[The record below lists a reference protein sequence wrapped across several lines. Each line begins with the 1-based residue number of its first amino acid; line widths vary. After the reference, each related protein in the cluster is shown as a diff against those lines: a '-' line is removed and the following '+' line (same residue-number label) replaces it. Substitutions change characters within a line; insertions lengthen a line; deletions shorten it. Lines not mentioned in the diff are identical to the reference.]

1 MKIKIPLMIQDP
13 RTSRIEGK
21 KLVEGFHP
29 DRETFFLD
37 GPISKR
43 IAVLDFSPKTGALQ
57 PSARFV
63 PAPPNR
69 RLGWY
74 ETASSKKNLNAVK
87 KEEDLYSPEF
97 MQVSVFASVLRT
109 MYMFEKRDTLGRP
122 LNWAF
127 NAPQLLVIPRAGEWA
142 NAFYHRDSHS
152 LNFFYFPH
160 PKYKEKLIY
169 TCLSRD
175 IVAHETGHAIID
187 GIAPDLFDSCTPQS
201 LAIHEAI
208 ADLTALLMSFSSP
221 NLAKAILKDTKGT
234 IKDTTE
240 FSSIAE
246 QVGDVLKGEGRCLRD
261 LNNDKN
267 LNPDDVNNFVGED
280 EPHALSEVLS
290 GALYKVMQK
299 IHDDLR
305 NELAKTEYSTFDDPL
320 LSASG
325 KALAVGA
332 DHFKRMIFRGLD
344 YLPCGNVSFVDYARA
359 MIAADEI
366 AYPADPKMRDWIR
379 SEFIG
384 RTIIHDEAEL
394 EVDTNFDVEAAK
406 NTKASILCSSDWAAY
421 DFANSNRKLLCIPID
436 GVPFQVRPRFSVR
449 KKYDSKNPRGKE
461 GRECIFKVAWN
472 HEEENDI
479 GSRFPQKR
487 HVMVGTTLVFD
498 LENDQI
504 LARLSSAPPTEYS
517 LKCQGLAGKRRDL
530 SIAEYNRQRSA
541 RDLFLKKLAKAG
553 VLKIGKQALS
563 PSGKGLM
570 SAVQVEV
577 SSGIMQ
583 TCGMANMLHI
593 MGKMECDE

>member
-13 RTSRIEGK
+13 RTSRIEGN

-29 DRETFFLD
+29 DREMFFLD

-43 IAVLDFSPKTGALQ
+43 VAVIDFSPKTGALE
-57 PSARFV
+57 PGARFV
-63 PAPPNR
+63 PPPSNR
-69 RLGWY
+69 VLGWY
-74 ETASSKKNLNAVK
+74 ETASSKKNLNDVT

-97 MQVSVFASVLRT
+97 MQVSVFASVLKT
-109 MYMFEKRDTLGRP
+109 MYMFEKADTLGRP
-122 LNWAF
+122 LSWAF

-160 PKYKEKLIY
+160 PKYKEKVIY

-175 IVAHETGHAIID
+175 ILAHETGHAIID

-208 ADLTALLMSFSSP
+208 ADLTALLMSFSSR
-221 NLAKAILKDTKGT
+221 NLAESILKDTKGV

-267 LNPDDVNNFVGED
+267 LNPDDINNFVEED

-299 IHDDLR
+299 IHEDLK
-305 NELAKTEYSTFDDPL
+305 NELAKTEYSRFNDPL
-320 LSASG
+320 YSASG

-344 YLPCGNVSFVDYARA
+344 YLTCGNVSFVGYARA

-366 AYPADPKMRDWIR
+366 GYPADPKMRDWIR
-379 SEFIG
+379 SEFLQ
-384 RTIIHDEAEL
+384 RSIINSEAEL
-394 EVDTNFDVEAAK
+394 EIDKNFDSEAAK
-406 NTKASILCSSDWAAY
+406 NTKASTLCSSDWAAY
-421 DFANSNRKLLCIPID
+421 DFANSNRELLCIPTN
-436 GVPFQVRPRFSVR
+436 GVPFQVRPRLSVR
-449 KKYDSKNPRGKE
+449 KKYDSKNPSGKE

-472 HEEENDI
+472 HEEENDL
-479 GSRFPQKR
+479 GPRFPQKR
-487 HVMVGTTLVFD
+487 HVTVGTTLVFD

-517 LKCQGLAGKRRDL
+517 LKCQGLTGKRRDL
-530 SIAEYNRQRSA
+530 SIAEYKHQRSA
-541 RDLFLKKLAKAG
+541 RNSFLKKLAKAD
-553 VLKIGKQALS
+553 VLKIGKQALN
-563 PSGKGLM
+563 PSGKGLL

-583 TCGMANMLHI
+583 TRGMANMLHI

>member
-1 MKIKIPLMIQDP
+1 MIQDP

-29 DRETFFLD
+29 ELETFFLD
-37 GPISKR
+37 GPINKR
-43 IAVLDFSPKTGALQ
+43 VAVLDFSPKTGALE
-57 PSARFV
+57 PGARFV
-63 PAPPNR
+63 PPPPNL

-74 ETASSKKNLNAVK
+74 ETASSKKNLNDFK

-109 MYMFEKRDTLGRP
+109 MYMFEREDTLGRP
-122 LNWAF
+122 LSWAF

-221 NLAKAILKDTKGT
+221 NLVEAILKDTKGA

-246 QVGDVLKGEGRCLRD
+246 QVGDVLKGAGRCLRD

-267 LNPDDVNNFVGED
+267 LNPDDIDNFVGED

-299 IHDDLR
+299 IHEDLR
-305 NELAKTEYSTFDDPL
+305 NELAKTEYAKFPDPL
-320 LSASG
+320 FSASG

-332 DHFKRMIFRGLD
+332 THFKRMIFRGLD
-344 YLPCGNVSFVDYARA
+344 YLTCGNVSFVDYARA
-359 MIAADEI
+359 IIAADEI

-379 SEFIG
+379 SEFL
-384 RTIIHDEAEL
+384 RRSIINDETEL
-394 EVDTNFDVEAAK
+394 ELDKNFDVEAAK
-406 NTKASILCSSDWAAY
+406 NTKASTLCSSDWAAY
-421 DFANSNRKLLCIPID
+421 DFANSNRELLCIPTD
-436 GVPFQVRPRFSVR
+436 GVPFQVRPRLSVR
-449 KKYDSKNPRGKE
+449 KKYDSKNPRGRE

-479 GSRFPQKR
+479 GSRFPMKR

-498 LENDQI
+498 LENDKI

-530 SIAEYNRQRSA
+530 AIAEYNRQRLA
-541 RDLFLKKLAKAG
+541 RDSFLKKLAKAG

-570 SAVQVEV
+570 SAVQAEV

-583 TCGMANMLHI
+583 TRGMANMLHI

>member
-29 DRETFFLD
+29 ELETFFLD
-37 GPISKR
+37 GPINKR
-43 IAVLDFSPKTGALQ
+43 VAVLDFSPKTGALE
-57 PSARFV
+57 PGARFV
-63 PAPPNR
+63 PPPPNR

-74 ETASSKKNLNAVK
+74 ETASSKKNLNDFK

-109 MYMFEKRDTLGRP
+109 MYMFERGDTLGRS
-122 LNWAF
+122 LSWAF
-127 NAPQLLVIPRAGEWA
+127 DAPQLLVIPRAGEWA

-175 IVAHETGHAIID
+175 IVAHETGHANID

-221 NLAKAILKDTKGT
+221 NLVKAILKDTKGD

-246 QVGDVLKGEGRCLRD
+246 QVGDVLKGGGRCLRD

-267 LNPDDVNNFVGED
+267 LNPDDINNFVGED

-299 IHDDLR
+299 IHEGLR
-305 NELAKTEYSTFDDPL
+305 NELAKTEYSTFPDPL
-320 LSASG
+320 FSVSG

-332 DHFKRMIFRGLD
+332 THFKRMIFRGLD
-344 YLPCGNVSFVDYARA
+344 YLTCGNVSFVDYARA
-359 MIAADEI
+359 IIAADEI

-379 SEFIG
+379 SEFL
-384 RTIIHDEAEL
+384 RRSIINDEAEL
-394 EVDTNFDVEAAK
+394 ELDKNFDVEAAK
-406 NTKASILCSSDWAAY
+406 NTKASTLYSSDWAAY
-421 DFANSNRKLLCIPID
+421 DFANSNRELLCIPTD
-436 GVPFQVRPRFSVR
+436 VVPFQVRPRLSVR

-498 LENDQI
+498 LENDKI
-504 LARLSSAPPTEYS
+504 LARLSSAPPTKYS
-517 LKCQGLAGKRRDL
+517 LKCQGLAGKRRAL

-541 RDLFLKKLAKAG
+541 RDSFLKKLAKAG

-577 SSGIMQ
+577 SSGIMH
-583 TCGMANMLHI
+583 TRGMANMLHI